1 MNIGIELEEIIEL
14 RDVGL
19 VDNTMNI
26 GKLTTVQGREKI
38 MTNGRVLED
47 F

>member
-1 MNIGIELEEIIEL
+1 MNIRIELEEIIEL

-26 GKLTTVQGREKI
+26 GKLTKVQGKEKI
-38 MTNGRVLED
+38 MTNGRVSED
-47 F
+47 L